1 MTETVVF
8 EPLPRYVVQVAE
20 PIGYGRVHWC
30 FEEAFTERFEAV
42 ALAESLARHK
52 EHVRVIDRVPKQE
65 EGNE

>member
-20 PIGYGRVHWC
+20 PIGYGRMHWC
-30 FEEAFTERFEAV
+30 FEEAV